1 MADTTSNNIQIPN
14 PVENAGFVP
23 LPAESLTG
31 NDGTPSYYEAA
42 RQFGDDMMRRLQQ
55 TNFSSYRPK
64 VTPIEAD
71 VNADSF
77 RNPIDAVM
85 RGNADPVDKA
95 AQNRR
100 DLDSVVDKIR
110 KSAYNTY
117 TSNQQRFA
125 GTISDNLAAENARYG
140 MFGKHVSVNVNEAYD
155 FIGSKAL
162 AKYPTF
168 TPGINNNEMAARMQ
182 SSGEKFRRGMGKL
195 ATKTLLYGVGG
206 AVNLL
211 YGTVAMASQMRL
223 SAFYDNEF
231 MNFVN
236 NTDEYINH
244 SLAHY
249 YTREEENMNFL
260 QKMGTANFWW
270 NDVIGSGLS
279 FTTGA
284 FLTAWMTG
292 GLGLASF
299 AGRGISLLGRGLSG
313 IGSRTASQVASAT
326 LKNMFK
332 PVIREMSRNAAVNNA
347 TRSVMTLGFG
357 SSWESAVEANSAFKE
372 NERNY
377 IDYFRTINGRDPSR
391 EELAEFNETN
401 ADVSNAVFA
410 ANMAIVGLSNFIQFG
425 KYMGIGKNFFSK
437 TVSKPIDA
445 FQRMRDRYVFGV
457 GVKKGANGA
466 LEAVKGNWAQK
477 TAAMTWNVGKP
488 MLTEGVFEEGLQG
501 VASRTA
507 EDYVRSRYDETYLRD
522 TVDLFDSIRK
532 SLGDTYTTSEGLMEV
547 GIGAIIGGAM
557 NIRNRFGITERR
569 NGVKQLN
576 QFIKQY
582 NENNA
587 FTLPQVKDIL
597 RNTVVMNSISA
608 RDDAASDADGNP
620 LSLYGDNNTSASEYE
635 KFALS
640 DAMGMLDSSASD
652 FVNQVESLNDSE
664 LASELGITVDETKAY
679 KRAAVDDYRKKLKLY
694 KEASRFGRSVVDGT
708 RYEQYADY
716 VGQVYYGGMD
726 SGFRIMQLADKIG
739 EVASDVNLANA
750 LKTSSGV
757 RNKTLAKA
765 KEVLDIRR
773 KADDLS
779 SEIERLGNKPD
790 RVSKDGVDTEAE
802 NIRKKSLELA
812 KIQES
817 YEKALSDLRKMSSD
831 DFSYEKL
838 YQSSLDL
845 VTAQNPSAEQVLEA
859 FDSLNAFD
867 DYMRNKPNESLTD
880 KDKLLEHLVDEYRDN
895 ISNYRSMR
903 NMISAFSNEKFKLD
917 HLGMLSKKVRER
929 ISQNTIDL
937 GSRNMSRAVEEI
949 DRNIDNALK
958 AGRISEEEAYTA
970 KVFNHLAD
978 EIKIARG
985 EKLDRSVVG
994 EDMLFEQETMDILAN
1009 FLAERIINNGVD
1021 SLDGQERAMYDR
1033 LKGTVD
1039 GIVSGDSRSVSSVLK
1054 DLENKLNT
1062 VKSQVEQEK
1071 AKKRKEEADRKKAE
1085 EEAKKKAE
1093 QQENAEKS
1101 TDTGT
1106 GQQTQPEQTTK
1117 QQPETTPTATGEQTG
1132 TEQQQQPESTPQAT
1146 EEQTGEQP
1154 AQPAAQPKP
1163 EPEQSA
1169 GQPAAQPV
1177 PEPEQSTTPSGQPAT
1192 PSVVAPTEGQP
1203 SGTDTQNRQTTPNV
1217 RPMPQLPP
1225 YTGDLPFDN
1234 EGTRNVKD
1242 GLVEPEKPREEER
1255 KEKPKPD
1262 SVEPY
1267 SDDTKTEETK
1277 TPKKEEFTKR
1287 KNNFPLFAS
1296 NYATTALVSVNGEP
1310 CVKIYDVDKNGFLK
1324 FLLGDRWEELNPDY
1338 SQEVGDVKVYTIH
1351 NIRGVEVENPLRII
1365 IDTDGRIA
1373 IPQSNLS
1380 HPSISNVL
1388 QIYSKGKSRAILGV
1402 RSPEGYISPARM
1414 TRMHVSEQAVV
1425 SKRRGDKVRFVL
1437 NRSENEP
1444 YYRKIKSMEALKGHE
1459 LDTFKEVMVVS
1470 VYDLE
1475 GNFLGFVPDRIA
1487 KTVGLPLNWDSIEQ
1501 MCESN
1506 TEEVEL
1512 GTGVVNGTTVGMPF
1526 LRFDADGN
1534 VLYQPIFS
1542 GASKRVE
1549 DVGYVMNGN
1558 VYFKESGEEGK
1569 GYKYAPSSRTDLDT
1583 PRRGES
1589 ERDMQEM
1596 RNWRENVEALHIR
1609 SDFMKGFISESK
1621 KSDNAGK
1628 AYPFVLISHPDGH
1641 LYMYPARSKHK
1652 SDNEV
1657 AALDGWMADERSAR
1671 RIAEEDIELDFFMS
1685 EKQGGALD
1693 FLNQSLNV
1701 GFDIEDLNFKS
1712 EEDRLNATK
1721 ESDGVVNP
1729 NLVENKTKKPE
1740 EQTPGE
1746 RIDASQEKTTTTS
1759 KKPRKKKE
1767 EVVEEEQEGPIRGYN
1782 EDFGTPEFANTV
1794 QFPERSRKGLTLPE
1808 KAQYEELLKK
1818 KPVNFMDWLMR
1829 RLGFFALR
1837 FEQNSRVRNPEKHHL
1852 LKFMESKS
1860 SILGD
1865 YILPTKTRMSH
1876 STGMAISDY
1885 PRWLKEVAVNDTT
1898 VADYIHGKTDE
1909 QLLDELA
1916 LMLKAVRM
1924 LPSLARNYS
1933 FRANDIDAATDQ
1945 NVRAYDVAMMEQD
1958 AAALSVEL
1966 GFPTPNSI
1974 ASDLETLAKMSE
1986 QDFDEYISK
1995 QISDDGKRESVIK
2008 KLLLL
2013 KEMGDVTDEVD
2024 PEGKLDIVGKVGEAA
2039 SESLEKV
2046 SEDEEVN
2053 KFKNEVNNNKT
2064 PTDDKKDGVN
2074 SQDEQNKN
2082 KENDNTGNSQE
2093 NSGNSN
2099 DTTELQTGS
2108 EQPGSDGQGDIGS
2121 GSESGQNSAREGGPE
2136 RAAETGDTFITQ
2148 VINLVS
2154 EESGATVSNVLR
2166 EPVDYLTDDSFR
2178 KIESVFGRVADF
2190 KLPSEDRMPKEGD
2203 TLETLSDKGWQKL
2216 GISNWFVIARRKGKY
2231 DTISIYNIET
2241 GEAFN
2246 VSRSNLSGANYMDDI
2261 AMKVARLKEVKNQD
2275 KTVATTEF
2283 PNVNITKQ
2291 AENETKK
2298 PCSVTRK
2305 PKGGKSKK

>member
-85 RGNADPVDKA
+85 QGNADPAEKA

-140 MFGKHVSVNVNEAYD
+140 MLGKPVSVNVNEAYD

-168 TPGINNNEMAARMQ
+168 TPGIDNNEMAARMQ
-182 SSGEKFRRGMGKL
+182 TSGEKFRRGIGKL

-206 AVNLL
+206 TVNLL
-211 YGTVAMASQMRL
+211 YGTLAMASQMRL

-292 GLGLASF
+292 GLGLASL
-299 AGRGISLLGRGLSG
+299 AGRGLSSLGRGLAG
-313 IGSRTASQVASAT
+313 IGGRTASQVASVT

-332 PVIREMSRNAAVNNA
+332 PVIREMSRNSAVNNA

-410 ANMAIVGLSNFIQFG
+410 ANMAIVGLSNFVQFG

-557 NIRNRFGITERR
+557 NVRNRFGITERR
-569 NGVKQLN
+569 DRVKQLN

-587 FTLPQVKDIL
+587 FTLPQVKDVL
-597 RNTVVMNSISA
+597 RNTVLMNSISA
-608 RDDAASDADGNP
+608 RDDAASDADGKP

-640 DAMGMLDSSASD
+640 DAMGMLDSNASD

-664 LASELGITVDETKAY
+664 LASELGITLEEAKEY

-726 SGFRIMQLADKIG
+726 SAFRIMQLSDKIG
-739 EVASDVNLANA
+739 EVASDVNLASA

-757 RNKTLAKA
+757 RNETLAKA
-765 KEVLDIRR
+765 KEVLNIRQ
-773 KADDLS
+773 KADALS
-779 SEIERLGNKPD
+779 AEIERLGNNPN

-817 YEKALSDLRKMSSD
+817 YEKALNELRKMSSD

-867 DYMRNKPNESLTD
+867 DYMRSKPKGSLTD

-937 GSRNMSRAVEEI
+937 GSRNKSRAVEEI

-985 EKLDRSVVG
+985 EKLDSSVVG
-994 EDMLFEQETMDILAN
+994 ENMLFEQETRDILAN

-1021 SLDGQERAMYDR
+1021 SLDEQEKSMYDR

-1054 DLENKLNT
+1054 DLEDKLNT

-1071 AKKRKEEADRKKAE
+1071 AKKRKEAADRKKAE

-1093 QQENAEKS
+1093 QQENAEES
-1101 TDTGT
+1101 ADTGT
-1106 GQQTQPEQTTK
+1106 QQQSQTEQQHEQQQRDLATPAVTEEQTGSRQQ
-1117 QQPETTPTATGEQTG
+1117 QQPEATPQATGEQTG
-1132 TEQQQQPESTPQAT
+1132 
-1146 EEQTGEQP
+1146 EQP
-1154 AQPAAQPKP
+1154 
-1163 EPEQSA
+1163 
-1169 GQPAAQPV
+1169 GQPAAQPA
-1177 PEPEQSTTPSGQPAT
+1177 PEPEQPTTPPEQPAA
-1192 PSVVAPTEGQP
+1192 PSVVAPTEGQTTEQTGQ
-1203 SGTDTQNRQTTPNV
+1203 GTGLTKPNIV
-1217 RPMPQLPP
+1217 PP
-1225 YTGDLPFDN
+1225 PNLDSYEGDLPFQD
-1234 EGTRNVKD
+1234 EVKD
-1242 GLVEPEKPREEER
+1242 GVIVPEKPREEER
-1255 KEKPKPD
+1255 KEEPKPD

-1296 NYATTALVSVNGEP
+1296 NYATTALVRVNGEP

-1373 IPQSNLS
+1373 IQQSDLS
-1380 HPSISNVL
+1380 HPAISGVL
-1388 QIYSKGKSRAILGV
+1388 QIYSKGKSRAILGI
-1402 RSPEGYISPARM
+1402 RTPEGYVLPARM
-1414 TRMHVSEQAVV
+1414 TRMHVSEQAVTK
-1425 SKRRGDKVRFVL
+1425 KRRGDKVRFVL

-1444 YYRKIKSMEALKGHE
+1444 YYNKIKSMEALKGHE
-1459 LDTFKEVMVVS
+1459 LDAFKEVMVVS
-1470 VYDLE
+1470 VYDGE

-1501 MCESN
+1501 MYESN

-1596 RNWRENVEALHIR
+1596 RNWRENAEALHIR

-1641 LYMYPARSKHK
+1641 LYMYPARNKHE

-1740 EQTPGE
+1740 EQTPGK

-1767 EVVEEEQEGPIRGYN
+1767 EVKEDEQEGPIRGYN

-1794 QFPERSRKGLTLPE
+1794 QFPERSKKGLTLPE
-1808 KAQYEELLKK
+1808 KAQYDELLKK

-1837 FEQNSRVRNPEKHHL
+1837 FEQNSRARNPEKHHL
-1852 LKFMESKS
+1852 LKFMESKA
-1860 SILGD
+1860 SILGG
-1865 YILPTKTRMSH
+1865 YVLPTKTRMSH

-1885 PRWLKEVAVNDTT
+1885 PRWLRETAANDTI
-1898 VADYIHGKTDE
+1898 VADYIQGKTDE

-1933 FRANDIDAATDQ
+1933 FRANGIDAATDQ

-1958 AAALSVEL
+1958 AAMLSKEL
-1966 GFPTPNSI
+1966 GFPTPKSI
-1974 ASDLETLAKMSE
+1974 SSDLETLAKMSE
-1986 QDFDEYISK
+1986 QELDEYISK
-1995 QISDDGKRESVIK
+1995 QISDESKRGEAIK

-2013 KEMGDVTDEVD
+2013 REMMNVSKEVD
-2024 PEGKLDIVGKVGEAA
+2024 PEGKLNIVGKAGNAA
-2039 SESLEKV
+2039 SKSLGKV
-2046 SEDEEVN
+2046 SEDGEVKKYEDEVN
-2053 KFKNEVNNNKT
+2053 KDESS
-2064 PTDDKKDGVN
+2064 TDSEEEDVN
-2074 SQDEQNKN
+2074 SQEEQNETKDKD
-2082 KENDNTGNSQE
+2082 KENDNTGNPPAD
-2093 NSGNSN
+2093 SGNSN
-2099 DTTELQTGS
+2099 NTTGLQKGL
-2108 EQPGSDGQGDIGS
+2108 EQPGSDGQGDTGS
-2121 GSESGQNSAREGGPE
+2121 GSEVGQAGSHEGGPT
-2136 RAAETGDTFITQ
+2136 RAAETGDLFITP

-2203 TLETLSDKGWQKL
+2203 TLEILSDKGWQKL
-2216 GISNWFVIARRKGKY
+2216 GIANWFVIARRKGKY
-2231 DTISIYNIET
+2231 DTISLYNIET

-2246 VSRSNLSGANYMDDI
+2246 VSRSNLSGSNYMDDI
-2261 AMKVARLKEVKNQD
+2261 AGKVARLREVKNQG
-2275 KTVATTEF
+2275 KTETNTDF
-2283 PNVNITKQ
+2283 PNVDITGQ
-2291 AENETKK
+2291 AKSETKK

>member
-1 MADTTSNNIQIPN
+1 MADTTSNNIQVPN

-23 LPAESLTG
+23 LPTEPLTG
-31 NDGTPSYYEAA
+31 NDSTPSYYEAA

-77 RNPIDAVM
+77 RNLIDAVM
-85 RGNADPVDKA
+85 HGNADPVDKA

-140 MFGKHVSVNVNEAYD
+140 MFGKPVSVNVNEAYD

-168 TPGINNNEMAARMQ
+168 TPGIDNNEMAARMQ
-182 SSGEKFRRGMGKL
+182 TSGEKFRRGMGKL

-206 AVNLL
+206 TVNLL
-211 YGTVAMASQMRL
+211 YGTLAMASQMRL

-270 NDVIGSGLS
+270 NDVVGSGLS

-292 GLGLASF
+292 GLGLASL
-299 AGRGISLLGRGLSG
+299 AGRGLSSLGRGLAG
-313 IGSRTASQVASAT
+313 IGGRTASQVASVT

-569 NGVKQLN
+569 NRVKQLN

-608 RDDAASDADGNP
+608 RDDVASDADGNP

-640 DAMGMLDSSASD
+640 DAMGMLDSNAGD

-664 LASELGITVDETKAY
+664 LASELGITVDEAKAY

-694 KEASRFGRSVVDGT
+694 KEASRFGRSVVSGT
-708 RYEQYADY
+708 KYEQYADY

-726 SGFRIMQLADKIG
+726 SGSRIMQLADKIG
-739 EVASDVNLANA
+739 EVASDVNLASA
-750 LKTSSGV
+750 LKISSDI
-757 RNKTLAKA
+757 RNETLAKA
-765 KEVLDIRR
+765 KEVLGIRQ
-773 KADDLS
+773 KADTLS
-779 SEIERLGNKPD
+779 VEIERLGNNPN

-812 KIQES
+812 KIQED
-817 YEKALSDLRKMSSD
+817 YEKALSELRKMSSD

-859 FDSLNAFD
+859 FDSLNVFD
-867 DYMRNKPNESLTD
+867 EYMRNKPKESLTD

-903 NMISAFSNEKFKLD
+903 NMISAFSNEKFKLE

-985 EKLDRSVVG
+985 ENLRGSVVS
-994 EDMLFEQETMDILAN
+994 EDMLFEQETRDILAN
-1009 FLAERIINNGVD
+1009 FLAERIINGGVD
-1021 SLDGQERAMYDR
+1021 SLDEQEEAMYDR
-1033 LKGTVD
+1033 LGGTVD

-1054 DLENKLNT
+1054 DLESKLNT
-1062 VKSQVEQEK
+1062 LKSKVEQEK
-1071 AKKRKEEADRKKAE
+1071 AKKRKEAADRKKAE
-1085 EEAKKKAE
+1085 EKVKKEAE
-1093 QQENAEKS
+1093 QQRDA
-1101 TDTGT
+1101 TDTET
-1106 GQQTQPEQTTK
+1106 HSQ
-1117 QQPETTPTATGEQTG
+1117 QQPEPQPQQTEQTEQTQRTEPEQQQGTERQAATEEQTG
-1132 TEQQQQPESTPQAT
+1132 TEQQQPETTPQAT
-1146 EEQTGEQP
+1146 EEQTGTQTE
-1154 AQPAAQPKP
+1154 QPAAQPAPQP
-1163 EPEQSA
+1163 EQQTPQPEQSA
-1169 GQPAAQPV
+1169 APF
-1177 PEPEQSTTPSGQPAT
+1177 
-1192 PSVVAPTEGQP
+1192 VVAPTEGQP

-1255 KEKPKPD
+1255 KEEPKPD

-1296 NYATTALVSVNGEP
+1296 NYATTELVRVNGEP

-1324 FLLGDRWEELNPDY
+1324 FLLGDIWEELNPDY

-1351 NIRGVEVENPLRII
+1351 NIRGVEAENPLRVI

-1373 IPQSNLS
+1373 IPQGNLS
-1380 HPSISNVL
+1380 HPAISNVL
-1388 QIYSKGKSRAILGV
+1388 QIYSKGKSRTILGV

-1459 LDTFKEVMVVS
+1459 LDTFKEVMIVS

-1501 MCESN
+1501 MYESN

-1657 AALDGWMADERSAR
+1657 AALDGWMTDERSAR

-1746 RIDASQEKTTTTS
+1746 RIDASQEKTTTTP
-1759 KKPRKKKE
+1759 KKPKKKKTE
-1767 EVVEEEQEGPIRGYN
+1767 AHEEEQEGPIKGYN

-1794 QFPERSRKGLTLPE
+1794 QFPERSKKGLTLPE
-1808 KAQYEELLKK
+1808 KAQYDELLKK
-1818 KPVNFMDWLMR
+1818 KPVNFMDWIMR

-1837 FEQNSRVRNPEKHHL
+1837 FEQNSRARNPEKHHL
-1852 LKFMESKS
+1852 LKFMESKAP
-1860 SILGD
+1860 ILGG
-1865 YILPTKTRMSH
+1865 YVLPTKTRMSH

-1885 PRWLKEVAVNDTT
+1885 PRWLRETAANDTI
-1898 VADYIHGKTDE
+1898 VADYIQGKTDE
-1909 QLLDELA
+1909 QMLDELA

-1933 FRANDIDAATDQ
+1933 FRANGIDAATDQ

-1958 AAALSVEL
+1958 AAALSVEF
-1966 GFPTPNSI
+1966 GFPTPKSI

-1986 QDFDEYISK
+1986 QELDEYISK
-1995 QISDDGKRESVIK
+1995 QISDGGKRESVIK
-2008 KLLLL
+2008 KLILLQ
-2013 KEMGDVTDEVD
+2013 EMMNVSKEVD
-2024 PEGKLDIVGKVGEAA
+2024 PEGKLDIVGKTGDAA
-2039 SESLEKV
+2039 SKSLGKV
-2046 SEDEEVN
+2046 SEDGEVKKYEDKVNETESSTDSKKESVNSQNEQN
-2053 KFKNEVNNNKT
+2053 K
-2064 PTDDKKDGVN
+2064 DKKD
-2074 SQDEQNKN
+2074 
-2082 KENDNTGNSQE
+2082 DNTGNPQAD
-2093 NSGNSN
+2093 SGNSN
-2099 DTTELQTGS
+2099 NTTGLQTGS
-2108 EQPGSDGQGDIGS
+2108 EQPGSDGQGDTGS
-2121 GSESGQNSAREGGPE
+2121 GSETGQTYSYKGGPT
-2136 RAAETGDTFITQ
+2136 RAAETGDTFITP

-2154 EESGATVSNVLR
+2154 EESGATVSSVLR

-2231 DTISIYNIET
+2231 DTISLYNIET

-2261 AMKVARLKEVKNQD
+2261 VSKVARLKEVKNQG
-2275 KTVATTEF
+2275 KTETNTEF
-2283 PNVNITKQ
+2283 PNVDITGQ
-2291 AENETKK
+2291 AKSETKK

>member
-1 MADTTSNNIQIPN
+1 MANTTSNNIQVPN

-23 LPAESLTG
+23 LPTEPLTG
-31 NDGTPSYYEAA
+31 NDSTPSYYEAA

-85 RGNADPVDKA
+85 QGNADPVDKA

-125 GTISDNLAAENARYG
+125 GTISDNLTAENARYG
-140 MFGKHVSVNVNEAYD
+140 MFGKPVSVNVNEAYD

-168 TPGINNNEMAARMQ
+168 TPGIDNNEMAARTQ
-182 SSGEKFRRGMGKL
+182 TSGEKFRRGMGKL

-206 AVNLL
+206 TVNLL
-211 YGTVAMASQMRL
+211 YGTLTMASQMRL

-270 NDVIGSGLS
+270 NDVVGSGLS

-292 GLGLASF
+292 GLGLASL
-299 AGRGISLLGRGLSG
+299 AGRGVSLLGRGLAG
-313 IGSRTASQVASAT
+313 IGGRTASQVAST
-326 LKNMFK
+326 TIKNMFK

-507 EDYVRSRYDETYLRD
+507 EDYIRSRYDETYLRD

-569 NGVKQLN
+569 NRVKQLN

-640 DAMGMLDSSASD
+640 DAMGMLDSSARD
-652 FVNQVESLNDSE
+652 FVNQVESLNDLE
-664 LASELGITVDETKAY
+664 LAFELGITVDEAKAY

-739 EVASDVNLANA
+739 EVASDVNLASA

-765 KEVLDIRR
+765 KEVLDIRQ
-773 KADDLS
+773 KADALS
-779 SEIERLGNKPD
+779 AEIERLGNSPN

-817 YEKALSDLRKMSSD
+817 YEKALTELRKMSSD

-867 DYMRNKPNESLTD
+867 DYMRNKPKESLTD

-937 GSRNMSRAVEEI
+937 GIRNKSRAVEEI

-958 AGRISEEEAYTA
+958 VGRISEEEAYTA

-985 EKLDRSVVG
+985 EKLDSSVVG
-994 EDMLFEQETMDILAN
+994 ENMLFEQETRDILAN

-1021 SLDGQERAMYDR
+1021 SLDEQEKSMYDR

-1054 DLENKLNT
+1054 DLEDKLNT

-1071 AKKRKEEADRKKAE
+1071 AKKRKEAADRKKAE

-1093 QQENAEKS
+1093 QQENAEES
-1101 TDTGT
+1101 ADTGT
-1106 GQQTQPEQTTK
+1106 QQQSQTEQQHEQQQRDLATPAATEEQTGSRQQ
-1117 QQPETTPTATGEQTG
+1117 QQPEATPQATGEQTG
-1132 TEQQQQPESTPQAT
+1132 
-1146 EEQTGEQP
+1146 EQP
-1154 AQPAAQPKP
+1154 
-1163 EPEQSA
+1163 
-1169 GQPAAQPV
+1169 GQPAAQPT
-1177 PEPEQSTTPSGQPAT
+1177 PEPEQPTTPPEQPAT
-1192 PSVVAPTEGQP
+1192 PSVVAPTEGQ
-1203 SGTDTQNRQTTPNV
+1203 TTEQTGQGPGLTKPNIV
-1217 RPMPQLPP
+1217 PP
-1225 YTGDLPFDN
+1225 PNLDSYEGDLPFQD
-1234 EGTRNVKD
+1234 EVKD
-1242 GLVEPEKPREEER
+1242 GVIVPEKPREEER
-1255 KEKPKPD
+1255 KEEPKPD

-1296 NYATTALVSVNGEP
+1296 NYATTALVRVNGEP

-1324 FLLGDRWEELNPDY
+1324 FLLGNRWEELNPDY

-1351 NIRGVEVENPLRII
+1351 NIRGAEVENPLRII

-1373 IPQSNLS
+1373 IQQSSLS
-1380 HPSISNVL
+1380 HPVISGVL
-1388 QIYSKGKSRAILGV
+1388 QIYSKGKSRAILGI
-1402 RSPEGYISPARM
+1402 RTPEGYVLPARM
-1414 TRMHVSEQAVV
+1414 TRMHVSEQAVTK
-1425 SKRRGDKVRFVL
+1425 KRRGDKVRFVL

-1444 YYRKIKSMEALKGHE
+1444 YYNKIKSMEALKGHE
-1459 LDTFKEVMVVS
+1459 LDAFKEVMVVS
-1470 VYDLE
+1470 AYDEE

-1501 MCESN
+1501 MYESN

-1583 PRRGES
+1583 PRKGES

-1596 RNWRENVEALHIR
+1596 RNWRENVETLHIR

-1759 KKPRKKKE
+1759 KKPRKKKTE
-1767 EVVEEEQEGPIRGYN
+1767 AHEEEPEGPIKGYN

-1794 QFPERSRKGLTLPE
+1794 QFPERSKKGLTLPE
-1808 KAQYEELLKK
+1808 KAQYDELLKK

-1837 FEQNSRVRNPEKHHL
+1837 FEQNSRARNPEKHHL
-1852 LKFMESKS
+1852 LKFMESKA
-1860 SILGD
+1860 SILGG
-1865 YILPTKTRMSH
+1865 YVLPTKTRMSH

-1885 PRWLKEVAVNDTT
+1885 PRWLKEVAVNDTI

-1933 FRANDIDAATDQ
+1933 FRANGIDAATDQ

-1966 GFPTPNSI
+1966 GFPTPKSI

-1986 QDFDEYISK
+1986 QELDEYISK
-1995 QISDDGKRESVIK
+1995 QISDEGKRDSVIK
-2008 KLLLL
+2008 KLILLQEIMNVS
-2013 KEMGDVTDEVD
+2013 KEVD
-2024 PEGKLDIVGKVGEAA
+2024 PEGKLDIVGKVGDAA
-2039 SESLEKV
+2039 SESLGKV
-2046 SEDEEVN
+2046 SEDGEV
-2053 KFKNEVNNNKT
+2053 KKY
-2064 PTDDKKDGVN
+2064 KDGVN
-2074 SQDEQNKN
+2074 ETESSTDSKKESVNSQNEQNKD
-2082 KENDNTGNSQE
+2082 KKDDNTGNPPAD
-2093 NSGNSN
+2093 SGNSN
-2099 DTTELQTGS
+2099 NTTGLQTGL
-2108 EQPGSDGQGDIGS
+2108 EQPGSDGQGDTGS
-2121 GSESGQNSAREGGPE
+2121 GSEAGQTYSYEGGPT
-2136 RAAETGDTFITQ
+2136 RAAETGDTFITP

-2216 GISNWFVIARRKGKY
+2216 GIANWFVIARRKGKY
-2231 DTISIYNIET
+2231 DTISLYNIET

-2261 AMKVARLKEVKNQD
+2261 ASKVARLKEVKNQG
-2275 KTVATTEF
+2275 KTETNTDF
-2283 PNVNITKQ
+2283 PNVDITGQ
-2291 AENETKK
+2291 AKSETKK
-2298 PCSVTRK
+2298 PCSVTRN

>member
-1 MADTTSNNIQIPN
+1 MPDITNNNIQIPN
-14 PVENAGFVP
+14 PVESAGFTP
-23 LPAESLTG
+23 LPPESLTG
-31 NDGTPSYYEAA
+31 DRGAPSYYEAA
-42 RQFGDDMMRRLQQ
+42 RQFSDEMLRQLQR

-85 RGNADPVDKA
+85 QGNADPVEKA

-100 DLDSVVDKIR
+100 DLDFVVDKIR

-125 GTISDNLAAENARYG
+125 GTISDNLASENTRYG
-140 MFGKHVSVNVNEAYD
+140 MFGKPVSVNVNEAYD

-168 TPGINNNEMAARMQ
+168 TPGIDNNEMAARMQ
-182 SSGEKFRRGMGKL
+182 TSDEKFRRGMGKL

-206 AVNLL
+206 TVNLL
-211 YGTVAMASQMRL
+211 YGTLAMASQMRL

-270 NDVIGSGLS
+270 NDVVGSGLS

-292 GLGLASF
+292 GLGLASL
-299 AGRGISLLGRGLSG
+299 AGRGLSFLGRGLAG
-313 IGSRTASQVASAT
+313 IGGRTASQVASTT

-410 ANMAIVGLSNFIQFG
+410 TNMAIVGLSNFVQFG

-477 TAAMTWNVGKP
+477 TVAMTWNVGKP

-522 TVDLFDSIRK
+522 TVDLFDSVRK
-532 SLGDTYTTSEGLMEV
+532 SLGETYTTSEGLMEV

-557 NIRNRFGITERR
+557 NVRNRFGITERR
-569 NGVKQLN
+569 NRVKQIN
-576 QFIKQY
+576 QFVKQY

-597 RNTVVMNSISA
+597 RNTVLMNSISA
-608 RDDAASDADGNP
+608 RDDAASDANGNP
-620 LSLYGDNNTSASEYE
+620 VSLYGDNNTSASEYE

-640 DAMGMLDSSASD
+640 DAMGMLDSNASD
-652 FVNQVESLNDSE
+652 FVNSIESLNDSE
-664 LASELGITVDETKAY
+664 LASELGITVEEAKEY

-694 KEASRFGRSVVDGT
+694 KEASRFGRSIVDGT
-708 RYEQYADY
+708 KYEQYSDY

-739 EVASDVNLANA
+739 EVSSDTVLAGSLKMAS
-750 LKTSSGV
+750 GI

-765 KEVLDIRR
+765 KEVLGIRQ
-773 KADDLS
+773 KADKLS
-779 SEIERLGNKPD
+779 AEIERLGNNPN
-790 RVSKDGVDTEAE
+790 RVSKEGVDTEAE

-812 KIQES
+812 KIQED
-817 YEKALSDLRKMSSD
+817 YEKALGELRKMSFD
-831 DFSYEKL
+831 DFGYEKL

-845 VTAQNPSAEQVLEA
+845 VTAQNPSAEQVLDA

-867 DYMRNKPNESLTD
+867 EYMRNKPKESLTD

-917 HLGMLSKKVRER
+917 HLGMLSKKVKER

-937 GSRNMSRAVEEI
+937 GNRNKSRAVEEI

-985 EKLDRSVVG
+985 EKLDGSVVG
-994 EDMLFEQETMDILAN
+994 EDMMFEQETKNILAN
-1009 FLAERIINNGVD
+1009 FLAERIINNGID
-1021 SLDGQERAMYDR
+1021 SLTEQEKSMYDR
-1033 LKGTVD
+1033 LKGVVD
-1039 GIVSGDSRSVSSVLK
+1039 GIVSNDTRSVSSVLK

-1062 VKSQVEQEK
+1062 VKSRVEQEK
-1071 AKKRKEEADRKKAE
+1071 ANKRKEEDEKKKAE
-1085 EEAKKKAE
+1085 ETAKKEAK
-1093 QQENAEKS
+1093 QQEGIGEG
-1101 TDTGT
+1101 TDIST
-1106 GQQTQPEQTTK
+1106 GQQTQPEQQQQDTATPTPTEEQTGAEQ
-1117 QQPETTPTATGEQTG
+1117 QQPTEATPQATGEQTG
-1132 TEQQQQPESTPQAT
+1132 TQPIQPAGHPTPQH
-1146 EEQTGEQP
+1146 EQP
-1154 AQPAAQPKP
+1154 AA
-1163 EPEQSA
+1163 
-1169 GQPAAQPV
+1169 
-1177 PEPEQSTTPSGQPAT
+1177 
-1192 PSVVAPTEGQP
+1192 PSVVAPTEGQTTEQTSQE
-1203 SGTDTQNRQTTPNV
+1203 SGYTKPNIV
-1217 RPMPQLPP
+1217 PP
-1225 YTGDLPFDN
+1225 PNLTSDDEDVPFP
-1234 EGTRNVKD
+1234 EVKN
-1242 GLVEPEKPREEER
+1242 GVIVPEKPREEKR
-1255 KEKPKPD
+1255 KEEPKPG
-1262 SVEPY
+1262 SVETY

-1277 TPKKEEFTKR
+1277 TPKKEEFTK
-1287 KNNFPLFAS
+1287 KNNNFPLFAS
-1296 NYATTALVSVNGEP
+1296 NYATTKLVRINGEP
-1310 CVKIYDVDKNGFLK
+1310 CVKIFDVDRNCFLR
-1324 FLLGDRWEELNPDY
+1324 FLLGDKWEDLNPDY

-1351 NIRGVEVENPLRII
+1351 NVKGVEVENQLRII
-1365 IDTDGRIA
+1365 IDADGRIA
-1373 IPQSNLS
+1373 IPQESLS

-1388 QIYSKGKSRAILGV
+1388 QLYRAGGARVILGV
-1402 RSPEGYISPARM
+1402 KSPEGYIRPARM
-1414 TRMHVSEQAVV
+1414 TTMHVSEQAIN

-1444 YYRKIKSMEALKGHE
+1444 YYRKIKNMEALEGHE
-1459 LDTFKEVMVVS
+1459 LSTFKEVMVVS
-1470 VYDLE
+1470 VYDEE
-1475 GNFLGFVPDRIA
+1475 GNFLGFVPDRMA
-1487 KTVGLPLNWDSIEQ
+1487 KTVGLSLNWDSVEQ
-1501 MCESN
+1501 MYESN

-1512 GTGVVNGTTVGMPF
+1512 GTGVVNGTTVGTPF
-1526 LRFDADGN
+1526 LEFDADGN
-1534 VLYQPIFS
+1534 VLYHPIS
-1542 GASKRVE
+1542 SMASHRVE

-1569 GYKYAPSSRTDLDT
+1569 GYKYVPSSRTDLDT
-1583 PRRGES
+1583 PRKGES

-1596 RNWRENVEALHIR
+1596 RNWRDNVEALHIR

-1628 AYPFVLISHPDGH
+1628 SYPFVLISHPDGH
-1641 LYMYPARSKHK
+1641 LYMYPARSKYK

-1657 AALDGWMADERSAR
+1657 AALDGWMSDERSAR
-1671 RIAEEDIELDFFMS
+1671 QIAEEDVELDFRMND
-1685 EKQGGALD
+1685 KMGGVLD

-1701 GFDIEDLNFKS
+1701 GFNVEDLNFKN
-1712 EEDRLNATK
+1712 EDDRLNATK

-1729 NLVENKTKKPE
+1729 NLVENKNKKPK
-1740 EQTPGE
+1740 EQTSND
-1746 RIDASQEKTTTTS
+1746 RVDASKEETTTTT

-1767 EVVEEEQEGPIRGYN
+1767 EAVEEEQEGPIRWYN
-1782 EDFGTPEFANTV
+1782 EDFGTHEFANTV
-1794 QFPERSRKGLTLPE
+1794 QFPERSKKGLTLPE

-1837 FEQNSRVRNPEKHHL
+1837 FEQNSRVRDPEKHHL
-1852 LKFMESKS
+1852 MKFMESKAS
-1860 SILGD
+1860 LLGG
-1865 YILPTKTRMSH
+1865 YVLPTKTRMSH

-1885 PRWLKEVAVNDTT
+1885 PRWLKEIAENDTI
-1898 VADYIHGKTDE
+1898 VADYIQGKTDE

-1933 FRANDIDAATDQ
+1933 FRANGIDAATDQ

-1958 AAALSVEL
+1958 AAMLSAEL
-1966 GFPTPNSI
+1966 GFPTPKSI
-1974 ASDLETLAKMSE
+1974 SSDLETLAKMSE
-1986 QDFDEYISK
+1986 QELNEYISK
-1995 QISDDGKRESVIK
+1995 QISDENKRGEAIK

-2013 KEMGDVTDEVD
+2013 QEMMNVSKEVD
-2024 PEGKLDIVGKVGEAA
+2024 PKGKLNIVGKAGKMA

-2053 KFKNEVNNNKT
+2053 KFKNRVNNDET
-2064 PTDDKKDGVN
+2064 PTDESKDGVN
-2074 SQDEQNKN
+2074 SQEEQNKN
-2082 KENDNTGNSQE
+2082 NKDNDNTGNPPA

-2099 DTTELQTGS
+2099 NTTELPKGAEQSGIDRQGDTGSGSKSGQTGS
-2108 EQPGSDGQGDIGS
+2108 
-2121 GSESGQNSAREGGPE
+2121 RKGGPT
-2136 RAAETGDTFITQ
+2136 RAAETGDRFITP

-2166 EPVDYLTDDSFR
+2166 EPIENLTKDSWE
-2178 KIESVFGRVADF
+2178 KIESVFGRIDDF
-2190 KLPSEDRMPKEGD
+2190 KPLSEERMPKEGD
-2203 TLETLSDKGWQKL
+2203 TVETLLNKGWQKL
-2216 GISNWFVIARRKGKY
+2216 GIANWFVIARRKGKY
-2231 DTISIYNIET
+2231 DTISLYNIET

-2246 VSRSNLSGANYMDDI
+2246 VSRSNMSGNNYMDDI
-2261 AMKVARLKEVKNQD
+2261 ANKIAKLKEVKNLD
-2275 KTVATTEF
+2275 KFENNTEL
-2283 PNVNITKQ
+2283 PNVDITGQ
-2291 AENETKK
+2291 AESETKK
-2298 PCSVTRK
+2298 PCGVTRK
-2305 PKGGKSKK
+2305 PKGKKTKK

>member
-85 RGNADPVDKA
+85 QGNADPAEKA

-140 MFGKHVSVNVNEAYD
+140 MLGKPVSVNVNEAYD

-168 TPGINNNEMAARMQ
+168 TPGIDNNEMAARMQ
-182 SSGEKFRRGMGKL
+182 TSGEKFRRGIGKL

-206 AVNLL
+206 TVNLL
-211 YGTVAMASQMRL
+211 YGTLAMASQMRL

-292 GLGLASF
+292 GLGLASL
-299 AGRGISLLGRGLSG
+299 AGRGLSSIGRGLAG
-313 IGSRTASQVASAT
+313 IGGRTASQVASVT

-410 ANMAIVGLSNFIQFG
+410 ANIAIVGLSNFVQFG

-557 NIRNRFGITERR
+557 NVRNRFGITERR
-569 NGVKQLN
+569 DRVKQLN

-587 FTLPQVKDIL
+587 FTLPQVKDVL
-597 RNTVVMNSISA
+597 RNTVLMNSISA
-608 RDDAASDADGNP
+608 RDDAASDADGKP

-640 DAMGMLDSSASD
+640 DAMGMLDSNASD

-664 LASELGITVDETKAY
+664 LASELGITLEDAKEY

-726 SGFRIMQLADKIG
+726 SAFRIMQLSDKIG
-739 EVASDVNLANA
+739 EVASDVNLASA

-757 RNKTLAKA
+757 RNETLAKA
-765 KEVLDIRR
+765 KEVLNIRQ
-773 KADDLS
+773 KADALS
-779 SEIERLGNKPD
+779 AEIERLGNNPN

-817 YEKALSDLRKMSSD
+817 YEKALNELRKMSSD

-859 FDSLNAFD
+859 FDSLNVFD
-867 DYMRNKPNESLTD
+867 DYMRNKPKESLTD

-903 NMISAFSNEKFKLD
+903 NMISEFSNEKFKLD
-917 HLGMLSKKVRER
+917 HLGMLSNKVRER

-937 GSRNMSRAVEEI
+937 GSRNKSRAVEEI

-958 AGRISEEEAYTA
+958 VGRISEEEAYTA
-970 KVFNHLAD
+970 KAFNHLAD

-985 EKLDRSVVG
+985 EKLDSSVVG
-994 EDMLFEQETMDILAN
+994 EDMLFEQETRDILAN

-1021 SLDGQERAMYDR
+1021 SLDEQEKSMYDR

-1054 DLENKLNT
+1054 DLEDKLNT

-1071 AKKRKEEADRKKAE
+1071 AKKRKEAADRKKAE

-1093 QQENAEKS
+1093 QQENAEES
-1101 TDTGT
+1101 ADTGT
-1106 GQQTQPEQTTK
+1106 QQQSQTEQQYEQQQRDLATPAATEEQTGSQQ
-1117 QQPETTPTATGEQTG
+1117 QQPEVTPQATGEQTG
-1132 TEQQQQPESTPQAT
+1132 
-1146 EEQTGEQP
+1146 EQP
-1154 AQPAAQPKP
+1154 
-1163 EPEQSA
+1163 
-1169 GQPAAQPV
+1169 GQPAAQPT
-1177 PEPEQSTTPSGQPAT
+1177 PEPEQPTAPSGQQAA
-1192 PSVVAPTEGQP
+1192 PSVVAPTEGQ
-1203 SGTDTQNRQTTPNV
+1203 TTEQTGQRPGLTKPNIV
-1217 RPMPQLPP
+1217 LPP
-1225 YTGDLPFDN
+1225 NLDSYEGDLPFQD
-1234 EGTRNVKD
+1234 EVKD
-1242 GLVEPEKPREEER
+1242 GVIVPEKPREEER
-1255 KEKPKPD
+1255 KEEPKPD

-1296 NYATTALVSVNGEP
+1296 NYATTALVRVNGEP

-1351 NIRGVEVENPLRII
+1351 NIRGVEAENPLRII

-1373 IPQSNLS
+1373 IQQSSLS
-1380 HPSISNVL
+1380 HPVISGVL
-1388 QIYSKGKSRAILGV
+1388 QIYSKGKSRAILGI
-1402 RSPEGYISPARM
+1402 RTPEGYVLPARM
-1414 TRMHVSEQAVV
+1414 TRMHVSEQAVTK
-1425 SKRRGDKVRFVL
+1425 KRRGDKVRFVL

-1444 YYRKIKSMEALKGHE
+1444 YYNKIKSMEVLKGHE
-1459 LDTFKEVMVVS
+1459 LDAFKEVMVVS
-1470 VYDLE
+1470 VYDGE

-1501 MCESN
+1501 MYESN

-1596 RNWRENVEALHIR
+1596 RNWRENAEALHIR

-1641 LYMYPARSKHK
+1641 LYMYPARSKHE

-1657 AALDGWMADERSAR
+1657 AAIDGWMADERSAR

-1759 KKPRKKKE
+1759 KKPRKKKTE
-1767 EVVEEEQEGPIRGYN
+1767 AHEEEQEGPIKGYN

-1794 QFPERSRKGLTLPE
+1794 QFPERSKKGLTLPE

-1837 FEQNSRVRNPEKHHL
+1837 FEQNSRARNPEKHHL

-1860 SILGD
+1860 SILGG
-1865 YILPTKTRMSH
+1865 YALPTKTRMSH

-1885 PRWLKEVAVNDTT
+1885 PRWLRETAANDTI
-1898 VADYIHGKTDE
+1898 VADYIQGKTDE

-1933 FRANDIDAATDQ
+1933 FRANGIDAATDQ

-1966 GFPTPNSI
+1966 GFPTPKSI

-1986 QDFDEYISK
+1986 QELDEYISK
-1995 QISDDGKRESVIK
+1995 QISDEGKRDSVIK
-2008 KLLLL
+2008 KLILLQEIMNVS
-2013 KEMGDVTDEVD
+2013 KEVD
-2024 PEGKLDIVGKVGEAA
+2024 PEGKLDIVGKVGDAA
-2039 SESLEKV
+2039 SESLGKV
-2046 SEDEEVN
+2046 SEDGEV
-2053 KFKNEVNNNKT
+2053 KKY
-2064 PTDDKKDGVN
+2064 KDGVN
-2074 SQDEQNKN
+2074 ETESSTDSKKESVNSQNEQNKD
-2082 KENDNTGNSQE
+2082 KEDDNTGNPPAD
-2093 NSGNSN
+2093 SGNSN
-2099 DTTELQTGS
+2099 NTTGLQTGP
-2108 EQPGSDGQGDIGS
+2108 EQPGSDRQGDTGS
-2121 GSESGQNSAREGGPE
+2121 GSEVGQAGSHEGGPT
-2136 RAAETGDTFITQ
+2136 RAAETGDLFITP

-2216 GISNWFVIARRKGKY
+2216 GIANWFVIARRKGKY
-2231 DTISIYNIET
+2231 DTISLYNIET

-2246 VSRSNLSGANYMDDI
+2246 VSRSNLSGSNYMDDI
-2261 AMKVARLKEVKNQD
+2261 ASKVARLKEVKNQG
-2275 KTVATTEF
+2275 KTETNTDF
-2283 PNVNITKQ
+2283 PNVDITGQ
-2291 AENETKK
+2291 AKSETKK

-2305 PKGGKSKK
+2305 PKGEKN

>member
-85 RGNADPVDKA
+85 QGNADPAEKA

-140 MFGKHVSVNVNEAYD
+140 MLGKPVSVNVNEAYD

-168 TPGINNNEMAARMQ
+168 TPGIDNNEMAARMQ
-182 SSGEKFRRGMGKL
+182 TSGEKFRRGIGKL

-206 AVNLL
+206 TVNLL
-211 YGTVAMASQMRL
+211 YGTLAMASQMRL

-292 GLGLASF
+292 GLGLASL
-299 AGRGISLLGRGLSG
+299 AGRGLSSIGRGLAG
-313 IGSRTASQVASAT
+313 IGGRTASQVASVT

-410 ANMAIVGLSNFIQFG
+410 ANIAIVGLSNFVQFG

-557 NIRNRFGITERR
+557 NVRNRFGITERR
-569 NGVKQLN
+569 DRVKQLN

-587 FTLPQVKDIL
+587 FTLPQVKDVL
-597 RNTVVMNSISA
+597 RNTVLMNSISA
-608 RDDAASDADGNP
+608 RDDAASDADGKP

-640 DAMGMLDSSASD
+640 DAMGMLDSNASD

-664 LASELGITVDETKAY
+664 LASELGITLEDAKEY

-726 SGFRIMQLADKIG
+726 SAFRIMQLSDKIG
-739 EVASDVNLANA
+739 EVASDVNLASA

-757 RNKTLAKA
+757 RNETLAKA
-765 KEVLDIRR
+765 KEVLNIRQ
-773 KADDLS
+773 KADALS
-779 SEIERLGNKPD
+779 AEIERLGNNPN

-817 YEKALSDLRKMSSD
+817 YEKALNELRKMSSD

-859 FDSLNAFD
+859 FDSLNVFD
-867 DYMRNKPNESLTD
+867 DYMRNKPKESLTD

-903 NMISAFSNEKFKLD
+903 NMISEFSNEKFKLD
-917 HLGMLSKKVRER
+917 HLGMLSNKVRER

-937 GSRNMSRAVEEI
+937 GSRNKSRAVEEI

-958 AGRISEEEAYTA
+958 VGRISEEEAYTA

-985 EKLDRSVVG
+985 EKLDSSVVG
-994 EDMLFEQETMDILAN
+994 EDMLFEQETRDILAN

-1021 SLDGQERAMYDR
+1021 SLDEQEKSMYDR

-1054 DLENKLNT
+1054 DLEDKLNT

-1071 AKKRKEEADRKKAE
+1071 AKKRKEAADRKKAE

-1093 QQENAEKS
+1093 QQENAEES
-1101 TDTGT
+1101 ADTGT
-1106 GQQTQPEQTTK
+1106 QQQSQTEQQYEQQQRDLATPAATEEQTGSQQ
-1117 QQPETTPTATGEQTG
+1117 QQPEVTPQATGEQTG
-1132 TEQQQQPESTPQAT
+1132 
-1146 EEQTGEQP
+1146 EQP
-1154 AQPAAQPKP
+1154 
-1163 EPEQSA
+1163 
-1169 GQPAAQPV
+1169 GQPAAQPT
-1177 PEPEQSTTPSGQPAT
+1177 PEPEQPTAPSGQQAA
-1192 PSVVAPTEGQP
+1192 PSVVAPTEGQ
-1203 SGTDTQNRQTTPNV
+1203 TTEQTGQRPGLTKPNIV
-1217 RPMPQLPP
+1217 PP
-1225 YTGDLPFDN
+1225 PNLDSYEGDLPFQD
-1234 EGTRNVKD
+1234 EVK
-1242 GLVEPEKPREEER
+1242 GGVIVPEKPREEER
-1255 KEKPKPD
+1255 KEEPKPD

-1296 NYATTALVSVNGEP
+1296 NYATTALVRVNGEP

-1351 NIRGVEVENPLRII
+1351 NIRGVEAENPLRII

-1373 IPQSNLS
+1373 IQQSSLS
-1380 HPSISNVL
+1380 HPVISGVL
-1388 QIYSKGKSRAILGV
+1388 QIYSKGKSRAILGI
-1402 RSPEGYISPARM
+1402 RTPEGYVLPARM
-1414 TRMHVSEQAVV
+1414 TRMHVSEQAVTK
-1425 SKRRGDKVRFVL
+1425 KRRGDKVRFVL

-1444 YYRKIKSMEALKGHE
+1444 YYNKIKSMEALKGHE
-1459 LDTFKEVMVVS
+1459 LDAFKEVMVVS
-1470 VYDLE
+1470 AYDDE

-1487 KTVGLPLNWDSIEQ
+1487 KTVGLPLNWGSIEQ
-1501 MCESN
+1501 MYESN

-1583 PRRGES
+1583 PRKGES

-1596 RNWRENVEALHIR
+1596 RNWRENVETLHIR

-1657 AALDGWMADERSAR
+1657 AALDGLMSDERSAR

-1767 EVVEEEQEGPIRGYN
+1767 EVKEDEQEGPVRGYN
-1782 EDFGTPEFANTV
+1782 EDFGTPEFSNTV
-1794 QFPERSRKGLTLPE
+1794 QFPERSKKGLTLPE
-1808 KAQYEELLKK
+1808 KAQYDELLKK

-1837 FEQNSRVRNPEKHHL
+1837 FEQNSRVKDPEKHHL

-1860 SILGD
+1860 SILGR
-1865 YILPTKTRMSH
+1865 YALPTKTRMSH

-1885 PRWLKEVAVNDTT
+1885 PRWLRETAANDTI
-1898 VADYIHGKTDE
+1898 VADYIQGKTDE

-1933 FRANDIDAATDQ
+1933 FRANGIDAATDQ

-1966 GFPTPNSI
+1966 GFPTPKSI

-1986 QDFDEYISK
+1986 QELDEYISK
-1995 QISDDGKRESVIK
+1995 QISDGGKRESVIK
-2008 KLLLL
+2008 KLILLQ
-2013 KEMGDVTDEVD
+2013 EMMNVSKEVD
-2024 PEGKLDIVGKVGEAA
+2024 PEGKLDIVGKVGDAA
-2039 SESLEKV
+2039 SESLGKV
-2046 SEDEEVN
+2046 SEDGEV
-2053 KFKNEVNNNKT
+2053 KKY
-2064 PTDDKKDGVN
+2064 KDGVN
-2074 SQDEQNKN
+2074 ETESSTDSKKESVNSQNEQNKD
-2082 KENDNTGNSQE
+2082 KKDDNTGNPPAD
-2093 NSGNSN
+2093 SGNSN
-2099 DTTELQTGS
+2099 NTTGLQTGL
-2108 EQPGSDGQGDIGS
+2108 EQPGSDGQGDTGS
-2121 GSESGQNSAREGGPE
+2121 GSEAGQAGSHEGGPT
-2136 RAAETGDTFITQ
+2136 RAAETGDTFITP

-2216 GISNWFVIARRKGKY
+2216 GIANWFVIARRKGKY
-2231 DTISIYNIET
+2231 DTISLYNIET

-2261 AMKVARLKEVKNQD
+2261 ASKVARLKEVKNQG
-2275 KTVATTEF
+2275 KTETNTDF
-2283 PNVNITKQ
+2283 PNVDITGQ
-2291 AENETKK
+2291 AKSETKK